1 MLSGK
6 LLESIPKSIRI
17 IRKFSTE
24 SMGGHLTLQQFRVL
38 KLISEGHGM
47 SQIAEMLDVSMA
59 AISKMTTFLVNHKLI
74 TRKTGTDKR
83 TQVIKLTPKG
93 KSTLAKIKKYV
104 EQKLDTGIEGLSK
117 DEKAQLL
124 QGLLVLDKLMLQM
137 KEV

>member
-17 IRKFSTE
+17 IRKFATE

-47 SQIAEMLDVSMA
+47 SQIAEILDVSMA
-59 AISKMTTFLVNHKLI
+59 AISKMSTFLLNQKLI
-74 TRKTGTDKR
+74 TRKTGSDKR

-93 KSTLAKIKKYV
+93 KSTLVKIKKYV

-117 DEKAQLL
+117 DEKAQLM
-124 QGLLVLDKLMLQM
+124 QGLLVLDKLMLKM
-137 KEV
+137 KKV

>member
-24 SMGGHLTLQQFRVL
+24 SMGGLLTLQQFRVL

-59 AISKMTTFLVNHKLI
+59 AISKMTTFLVNQKLI
-74 TRKTGTDKR
+74 TRKAGTDKR

-93 KSTLAKIKKYV
+93 KSILAKIKKYV

-117 DEKAQLL
+117 EEKADLL
-124 QGLLVLDKLMLQM
+124 QGLVVLDKLMIKM

>member
-59 AISKMTTFLVNHKLI
+59 AISKMTTFLVNQKHI
-74 TRKTGTDKR
+74 TRKAGADKR

-93 KSTLAKIKKYV
+93 KSTLNKIKKYV

-124 QGLLVLDKLMLQM
+124 QGLLILDKLMLKM

>member
-17 IRKFSTE
+17 IRKFATE

-59 AISKMTTFLVNHKLI
+59 AISKMSTFLLNQKLI
-74 TRKTGTDKR
+74 TRKTGSDKR

-117 DEKAQLL
+117 DENAQLM
-124 QGLLVLDKLMLQM
+124 QGLLILDKLMLKM

>member
-17 IRKFSTE
+17 IRKFAAE

-47 SQIAEMLDVSMA
+47 SQIAEILDVSMA
-59 AISKMTTFLVNHKLI
+59 AISKMSTFLLNQKLI
-74 TRKTGTDKR
+74 TRKTGSDKR

-93 KSTLAKIKKYV
+93 KSTLVKIKKYV

-117 DEKAQLL
+117 DEKAQLM
-124 QGLLVLDKLMLQM
+124 QGLLVLDKLMLKM
-137 KEV
+137 KKV

>member
-59 AISKMTTFLVNHKLI
+59 AISKMTTFLVNQKMI
-74 TRKTGTDKR
+74 TRKAGTDKR

-117 DEKAQLL
+117 EEKTQLM